1 MPFIQLR
8 ISSVEQM
15 KDGKWL
21 RSRFRLRCAKPW
33 QGEFFWMAALQNN
46 RGDRLDRRNL
56 LRSSGMGELALGALA
71 GGDTMLSGVRPAE
84 ATRYDQVIPTLP

>member
-1 MPFIQLR
+1 
-8 ISSVEQM
+8 
-15 KDGKWL
+15 
-21 RSRFRLRCAKPW
+21 
-33 QGEFFWMAALQNN
+33 MAALQNN